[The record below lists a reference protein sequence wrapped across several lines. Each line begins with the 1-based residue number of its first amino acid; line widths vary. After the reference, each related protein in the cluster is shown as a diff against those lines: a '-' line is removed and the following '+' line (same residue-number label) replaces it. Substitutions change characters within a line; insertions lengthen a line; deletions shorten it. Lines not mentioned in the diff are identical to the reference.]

1 MELYL
6 KVRLACSGG
15 MSRRQAAK
23 HFNISRDSVAKM
35 QGNRVKQSSGD
46 DAFKEIV
53 VPSGDFSSE
62 AQRVL
67 SGGHSDEVVG
77 HVLER
82 GEIGRGMICSNP
94 AFVVAKDHVHN
105 PVRLFSIAQWLLT
118 IGPNCLAGS
127 AREVM

>member
-46 DAFKEIV
+46 DACKEIV
-53 VPSGDFSSE
+53 IPSGDFSSE

-67 SGGHSDEVVG
+67 SYPSGPAALAAYGGVQFQGASSS
-77 HVLER
+77 
-82 GEIGRGMICSNP
+82 M
-94 AFVVAKDHVHN
+94 
-105 PVRLFSIAQWLLT
+105 RLIL
-118 IGPNCLAGS
+118 
-127 AREVM
+127 